1 VFLNAGR
8 LITLFL
14 LLGLAACT
22 SVRPVMAPGWSER
35 QASLA
40 AVENWALHG
49 RMAFRSGEEGGQARL
64 EWQQFADTS
73 QIQLAGPFGA
83 GAYNLVWEP
92 QFVSLADASGERS
105 IEYTGAAAAEN
116 FLTEQLGWSFPAG
129 SIRYWVMGLPD
140 PANAS
145 DIQFDEAGQLATIR
159 QYDWDVQYE
168 RFQNI
173 DGYVL
178 PTRITIQNDDAR
190 LRIVVS
196 DWRLQEHSG

>member
-1 VFLNAGR
+1 MFLNAGR

-22 SVRPVMAPGWSER
+22 SIRPVMAPGWSER

-40 AVENWALHG
+40 AVDYWELRG

-64 EWQQFADTS
+64 EWQQLADTS
-73 QIQLAGPFGA
+73 LIQLAGPFGA

-105 IEYTGAAAAEN
+105 IEYTGAAAAED
-116 FLTEQLGWSFPAG
+116 FLREQLGWSFPAG
-129 SIRYWVMGLPD
+129 SMRYWVMGLPD
-140 PANAS
+140 PATDS
-145 DIQFDEAGQLATIR
+145 DIQFDDAGQLATIR
-159 QYDWDVQYE
+159 QYDWNVQYE

-178 PTRITIQNDDAR
+178 PTRITIENDDAR
-190 LRIVVS
+190 LKIVVS